1 MIKLGIFGDQT
12 TNPELLEQLKTM
24 PGTEVVGVYFS
35 GNATVPDGFVELLS
49 PINLMD
55 ISDAILILS
64 DKTISCELIRL
75 ILRKSKHM
83 YLKTIPN
90 LNIKE
95 IKELIDLEKEAGVV
109 TFIYNPFSYIPHFDP
124 FSNKF
129 EKPLLINLRTCF
141 EGSTIKPS
149 HEMLLLI
156 TAINRVVQ
164 SNYKKL
170 DIFGMRESEAQI
182 IVNLRIEFE
191 NGSVVNLTITQEKI
205 SGCCEIFEQTKRTK
219 FEFQT
224 PLYILYPHL
233 NQEYTA
239 IGNYIRLIQNQDKKA
254 NSFDNLL
261 NGVQIV
267 HEIREHLRF
276 NEIDF

>member
-12 TNPELLEQLKTM
+12 TNPELLEQLRTL
-24 PGTEVVGVYFS
+24 PGTEITGVYFS
-35 GNATVPDGFVELLS
+35 GNATAPSGFVELMS
-49 PINLMD
+49 PIGLMD

-95 IKELIDLEKEAGVV
+95 IKDLIDLEKEAGVV
-109 TFIYNPFSYIPHFDP
+109 TFIYNPFCYIPHFDP

-129 EKPLLINLRTCF
+129 EKPLLINLRTCL
-141 EGSTIKPS
+141 EGITIKPS
-149 HEMLLLI
+149 HEMLLLV
-156 TAINRVVQ
+156 TALNRVVQ
-164 SNYKKL
+164 SNYKN
-170 DIFGMRESEAQI
+170 IEVFGMKESGI
-182 IVNLRIEFE
+182 HLVLNLRIEYE
-191 NGSVVNLTITQEKI
+191 NGCVINLTISQEKI
-205 SGCCEIFEQTKRTK
+205 PGYCDIFERSHRTN
-219 FEFQT
+219 FEFQS
-224 PLYILYPHL
+224 PLYILYPHF

-239 IGNYIRLIQNQDKKA
+239 ICNFIRFIQNQDKKT

-261 NGVQIV
+261 NGVQII
-267 HEIREHLRF
+267 HEIREDLRF